1 VQSRG
6 SSSEFGGE
14 EEKEEEE
21 APDPPFC
28 IAYLSIYL
36 SIFQQTCTTTT
47 TRFLFCLE
55 TLTMTFVAAAA
66 SSRDHPCLRAVV
78 KFHSR
83 LGNGCWL

>member
-14 EEKEEEE
+14 EEEEEE

-36 SIFQQTCTTTT
+36 SFFQQTCTTTT

-55 TLTMTFVAAAA
+55 TLTMIFVAE
-66 SSRDHPCLRAVV
+66 SCRS
-78 KFHSR
+78 
-83 LGNGCWL
+83 